1 MLFIEKNVVEMRK
14 KNPVVQ
20 CFTNN
25 VVTNFTANVLLSS
38 GASPIMSYCK
48 EEAEEI
54 QKIASALLLNV
65 GTLDKTNSDQM
76 KFQAN
81 VSKRTNI
88 PVIIDP
94 VGAGASNVRT
104 ALSIELINEANTKI
118 IKGNAGEISAVNGIS
133 GKTRGVDA
141 INLENSSIA
150 ELAIETAKKFNCTV
164 AITGKTDYI
173 SDGKKIAKIYNGT
186 EMLQKITGAGC
197 SLGAL
202 MGAFISIAEPFE
214 AAISAIV
221 FFNIASE
228 ISEKEGKYPGTF
240 KTKLLDN
247 LMKLDKQTISVMK
260 RVEINEI

>member
-1 MLFIEKNVVEMRK
+1 
-14 KNPVVQ
+14 
-20 CFTNN
+20 
-25 VVTNFTANVLLSS
+25 
-38 GASPIMSYCK
+38 
-48 EEAEEI
+48 
-54 QKIASALLLNV
+54 
-65 GTLDKTNSDQM
+65 
-76 KFQAN
+76 
-81 VSKRTNI
+81 
-88 PVIIDP
+88 
-94 VGAGASNVRT
+94 
-104 ALSIELINEANTKI
+104 
-118 IKGNAGEISAVNGIS
+118 
-133 GKTRGVDA
+133 
-141 INLENSSIA
+141 
-150 ELAIETAKKFNCTV
+150 V

-214 AAISAIV
+214 AAISAIA

-247 LMKLDKQTISVMK
+247 LMKLDKQTISAMK